1 MNYDAEFCRQIRVRK
16 DEKRQCLVLVTEILQ
31 LATKARKYGLL
42 SLGKE
47 AEESPSFLLRKGL
60 QLALDGV
67 KSPIA
72 RSILELY
79 ILTGEYKGKELLES
93 CIILEGVVGILEGIH
108 PKLLKELLLC
118 FLGET
123 GHILFKEEFDA
134 GEKQKLA
141 SYLDKIEK
149 KPATTDSS
157 AELGKIIA
165 GLDGKAIKGL
175 LQTVDIEDLA
185 RTIKDMEGKV
195 QLKIFDHLPEKGS
208 LLLLEALEQIDPI
221 EPHEILEA
229 RNRIGAIISELKA
242 RGRTR

>member
-1 MNYDAEFCRQIRVRK
+1 MNYDAEFCRQIRVS
-16 DEKRQCLVLVTEILQ
+16 DDVKRQCLVRVAEILD

-67 KSPIA
+67 KSHIA
-72 RSILELY
+72 RTVLELY
-79 ILTGEYKGKELLES
+79 IFTGDYTGKDLLES

-123 GHILFKEEFDA
+123 GHTLFKEEFEV
-134 GEKQKLA
+134 GKKQKLE
-141 SYLDKIEK
+141 SYLEKIEK
-149 KPATTDSS
+149 KPAVSDSS
-157 AELGKIIA
+157 AELEKIIS
-165 GLDGKAIKGL
+165 GLDGKAIKGI
-175 LQTVDIEDLA
+175 LQTIDIEDLA
-185 RTIKDMEGKV
+185 RAIKDMAGKV
-195 QLKIFDHLPEKGS
+195 QLKIFDHLPEKGAT
-208 LLLLEALEQIDPI
+208 LLFEALEQIDSI

-229 RNRIGAIISELKA
+229 QNKIGVIISELKS
-242 RGRTR
+242 RERTR